1 MFRYLSQ
8 WFKMI
13 TLTKMLDE
21 EITQAVVGKKITV
34 IDAIIIVDRICIE
47 HGIELDLS
55 GVEIIKKKGKRNDNP
70 KL

>member
-55 GVEIIKKKGKRNDNP
+55 GVSFAKRKGKL
-70 KL
+70 K

>member
-1 MFRYLSQ
+1 
-8 WFKMI
+8 
-13 TLTKMLDE
+13 MLDE
-21 EITQAVVGKKITV
+21 EITQAVVSKKITV

>member
-1 MFRYLSQ
+1 MV
-8 WFKMI
+8 

-34 IDAIIIVDRICIE
+34 IDAFTIIDRICIE

-55 GVEIIKKKGKRNDNP
+55 GVSFAKRKGKL
-70 KL
+70 K